1 MSATPFDQSI
11 PVLDAWSEH
20 ELGFEVNSVSGGY
33 AGGYTG
39 TISGYCWTCI
49 PFARGV
55 ATALTGYVPADFKG
69 KNKLLQLACIIQQ
82 ELGTTVTALFDF
94 DSDGLITLTLTF
106 SGKVTFMYATSN
118 VRRKRIDARNLGVVS
133 TAADGTQMS
142 FTGSMTF
149 KRPAGTWAPMHNTWT
164 VTADRQPLYR
174 ITASPYNHRYETRR
188 YWGMSQFVTLS
199 LLLVPYADIERSRA
213 FDVPCTGWAAV
224 ANRQVGRAGLSTL
237 EGILP
242 WLASAE
248 PTHTGVEQGG
258 GVRTWGVRPGSRRAE
273 QYVPAMGRPTI
284 LYLQRD
290 LIGQGYAFGQGS
302 TIFESGV
309 PYGNNPMRY
318 DDTLARHV
326 TLVDGVT
333 LESCKI
339 NDPVPNR
346 YYDIAIPFRDVTP
359 MTVIP
364 VEVGTDFGANSL
376 RYGPDR

>member
-1 MSATPFDQSI
+1 MSATPFDQSV

-20 ELGFEVNSVSGGY
+20 ELSFEIGSGPE
-33 AGGYTG
+33 GYTG
-39 TISGYCWTCI
+39 TIAGYCWTCI

-55 ATALTGYVPADFKG
+55 ATALTGYVPADFRG

-82 ELGTTVTALFDF
+82 ELGTAVTALFDF
-94 DSDGLITLTLTF
+94 DGDGLMTLTLTF
-106 SGKVTFMYATSN
+106 SGKVTFMPSTSRAYSN
-118 VRRKRIDARNLGVVS
+118 RIDARNLGVVS
-133 TAADGTQMS
+133 AAADGTQMS
-142 FTGSMTF
+142 FTNTMVF
-149 KRPAGTWAPMHNTWT
+149 RRPPGTWAPMHNTWT
-164 VTADRQPLYR
+164 VTSDRQPLYR

-199 LLLVPYADIERSRA
+199 MLLVPYADIERSRA
-213 FDVPCTGWAAV
+213 YDVPCTGWAAI

-248 PTHTGVEQGG
+248 PTHTGVEQGDNARTWR
-258 GVRTWGVRPGSRRAE
+258 VRTGSPSVE

-290 LIGQGYAFGQGS
+290 LIGQGYAFGAGTS
-302 TIFESGV
+302 YGDGGV
-309 PYGNNPMRY
+309 KYGTNPMRY

-359 MTVIP
+359 MTVLP
-364 VEVGTDFGANSL
+364 AEVGTDFGANSL